1 MEKGLIIDIE
11 GTLLSS
17 GKPLSGAIEFINY
30 LNKQNI
36 NYHLVTNTVSK
47 TVEMWELI
55 LNEIGLKINKNK
67 IIYPLLVLN
76 DYLNVNNI
84 KTYYFLGPENMEKIL
99 KKTLEYNIPEYIVFC
114 DFENIVL
121 DYELFNKLFQYI
133 NNGAKIITTSYSDY
147 YISNNEYKMDTG
159 IFVKMYEILTNKKA
173 IIIGKPSQI
182 IYSIAL
188 KRMGMEANNVISI
201 GDDGLT
207 DIIGGNEIGMETV
220 MVKTGK
226 YKNGDEEKYKPKKVI
241 NNIMEIIRE
250 I

>member
-1 MEKGLIIDIE
+1 
-11 GTLLSS
+11 
-17 GKPLSGAIEFINY
+17 
-30 LNKQNI
+30 
-36 NYHLVTNTVSK
+36 
-47 TVEMWELI
+47 
-55 LNEIGLKINKNK
+55 
-67 IIYPLLVLN
+67 
-76 DYLNVNNI
+76 
-84 KTYYFLGPENMEKIL
+84 MEKIL
-99 KKTLEYNIPEYIVFC
+99 KKTLEYNIPEYIIFC

-121 DYELFNKLFQYI
+121 DYELLNKLFQYI

-159 IFVKMYEILTNKKA
+159 IFVKMYEILTNKNA

-182 IYSIAL
+182 IYSITL
-188 KRMGMEANNVISI
+188 KRMGIEASNVISI

>member
-47 TVEMWELI
+47 TVEKWELI

-67 IIYPLLVLN
+67 IIYPLLALN

-99 KKTLEYNIPEYIVFC
+99 KKTLEYNIPEYIIFC

-159 IFVKMYEILTNKKA
+159 IFVKMYELLTNKNA

-182 IYSIAL
+182 IYSITL

-207 DIIGGNEIGMETV
+207 DIIGGNEMGMETV

>member
-17 GKPLSGAIEFINY
+17 GKPLPGAIEFINY

-47 TVEMWELI
+47 TVEKWELI

-67 IIYPLLVLN
+67 IIYPLLAIN
-76 DYLNVNNI
+76 DYLNANNI

-99 KKTLEYNIPEYIVFC
+99 KKTLEYNIPEYIIFC
-114 DFENIVL
+114 DFENIIL

-159 IFVKMYEILTNKKA
+159 IFVKMYEILTNKNA

-207 DIIGGNEIGMETV
+207 DIIGGNEMGMETV